1 MSDQNKFEKMLELLV
16 NEDKAAAEELFHEI
30 VVEKSRDIYES
41 LLEDEAEVDEAD
53 DEEVDESDEDLDEA
67 DDEEVDESDED
78 LDENFSLD
86 TFEVEADD
94 EPFGGDKTDD
104 LANDLGMEMPG
115 EEGDDDMGDAE
126 DDADVEDRVED
137 LEDALD
143 DLKAE
148 FEKMMAGDDEGEDDG
163 EEADDD
169 AEDDMDM
176 DAEEPEEEAMA
187 FEAADEE
194 VDESDEEVE
203 EDTTEK
209 SASETMR
216 EYVEKVTATMGDN
229 GVNGKSAVAKPNNMG
244 GTSGN
249 LNQAGSDASSET
261 GAGKKIAGSALNDQN
276 AKDIGTGNVNVP
288 GGKAAKAGKT
298 VPAGHG
304 AEKKGA
310 GETADKAAGSTLN
323 KLSKRAK

>member
-16 NEDKAAAEELFHEI
+16 NEDKTAAEELFHEI

-53 DEEVDESDEDLDEA
+53 DEEVDESDEDLDE
-67 DDEEVDESDED
+67 
-78 LDENFSLD
+78 NFSLD
-86 TFEVEADD
+86 TFEVEADPSD
-94 EPFGGDKTDD
+94 KPFGGDKTDD

-176 DAEEPEEEAMA
+176 DAEEEPEEESYA
-187 FEAADEE
+187 FEAADED
-194 VDESDEEVE
+194 DEDDEEVE

-229 GVNGKSAVAKPNNMG
+229 GANNASAVAKPNNMG
-244 GTSGN
+244 GTAGN

-276 AKDIGTGNVNVP
+276 AKDIGTGNINVP

>member
-1 MSDQNKFEKMLELLV
+1 MSNQNKFEQMLELLV

-53 DEEVDESDEDLDEA
+53 DEAVDESDEDLDEA
-67 DDEEVDESDED
+67 DDEAVDESDED
-78 LDENFSLD
+78 LDENFDLD

-94 EPFGGDKTDD
+94 DMGGDPTDD
-104 LANDLGMEMPG
+104 MMTDLGMDDEG

-169 AEDDMDM
+169 AEGDMDM
-176 DAEEPEEEAMA
+176 DAEEEPEEEAMA

-194 VDESDEEVE
+194 VDEADEEVE

-209 SASETMR
+209 SATETMR
-216 EYVEKVTATMGDN
+216 EYVEKVSATMGDN

-244 GTSGN
+244 GTAGN
-249 LNQAGSDASSET
+249 LNQSAVAGDPEAGAGST
-261 GAGKKIAGSALNDQN
+261 VKGSALSDTS
-276 AKDIGTGNVNVP
+276 AKDIGTGNINVP

-323 KLSKRAK
+323 KVSTRAK

>member
-41 LLEDEAEVDEAD
+41 LLEDEA
-53 DEEVDESDEDLDEA
+53 EA

-126 DDADVEDRVED
+126 DDAGVEDRVED

-176 DAEEPEEEAMA
+176 DAEEEPEEESYA
-187 FEAADEE
+187 FEAADED
-194 VDESDEEVE
+194 DEDDKEVE

-229 GVNGKSAVAKPNNMG
+229 GTNGKSAVAKPNNMG

>member
-41 LLEDEAEVDEAD
+41 LLEDEAEV
-53 DEEVDESDEDLDEA
+53 DEA

-187 FEAADEE
+187 FEAADE
-194 VDESDEEVE
+194 DATDEEVE
-203 EDTTEK
+203 EGEK

-216 EYVEKVTATMGDN
+216 EYVEKVSATMGDN
-229 GVNGKSAVAKPNNMG
+229 GANNASAVAKPNNMG

-249 LNQAGSDASSET
+249 LNQAGTDAGVET
-261 GAGKKIAGSALNDQN
+261 GAGKKIAGNALNDQN

>member
-94 EPFGGDKTDD
+94 KPFGGDTTDD
-104 LANDLGMEMPG
+104 LANDLGMEVPG

-148 FEKMMAGDDEGEDDG
+148 FEKMMAGDGEDDG